1 MAGRRLNCGRSGRR
15 NPAIAADAAGA
26 RGRTARRRPSRFA
39 PASAREISPGFT
51 SRRGVAIKT
60 WPFKGLRRL
69 AETPPEWNVQVS
81 GIKQLF
87 RREYKRGSTLRA
99 ENPVGTVAKRNKI
112 AFIGAG
118 NVGATCAHLCFL
130 RSLGDILLY
139 DIIDG
144 LPQGKALDMLES
156 APVLGVDV
164 NVGGST
170 DIKDIAGAD
179 CIVVTS
185 GSPRKPGMSRD
196 DLLKINAGV
205 MNIVGKAI
213 KEHAPGAF
221 VIVVT
226 NPLDA
231 MVTQIKRVSGL
242 PKNRIVGQA
251 GVLDSAR
258 YRTFLAAELNVS
270 VDSVRAMVLGGH
282 GDDMVPIRSYT
293 TVGGQPVEKLI
304 AAQRLEEIEV
314 RTRNGGAEIV
324 NLMKTSSYYAA
335 GSAVYRMVEA
345 YMLDRKEVLPAAAYL
360 EGEYGVNG
368 LFAGVPVVIGGGGVE
383 RIVQIDLTAAEK
395 KAFDSSVAHVRELV
409 EAMDKAIAG

>member
-1 MAGRRLNCGRSGRR
+1 MATR
-15 NPAIAADAAGA
+15 
-26 RGRTARRRPSRFA
+26 
-39 PASAREISPGFT
+39 
-51 SRRGVAIKT
+51 K
-60 WPFKGLRRL
+60 
-69 AETPPEWNVQVS
+69 
-81 GIKQLF
+81 
-87 RREYKRGSTLRA
+87 
-99 ENPVGTVAKRNKI
+99 KI

-130 RSLGDILLY
+130 RSLGDIVLY

-164 NVGGST
+164 SVIGT
-170 DIKDIAGAD
+170 TEIKDIAGAD

-205 MNIVGKAI
+205 MNTVGQAI
-213 KEHAPGAF
+213 KQHAPQAF
-221 VIVVT
+221 VIAVT

-231 MVTQIKRVSGL
+231 MVTQLKRVTGL
-242 PKNRIVGQA
+242 SKQRIVGQA

-258 YRTFLAAELNVS
+258 YRTFLAAELDVS
-270 VDSVRAMVLGGH
+270 VSSVNAMVLGGH

-293 TVGGQPVEKLI
+293 TVGGQPVDKLI
-304 AAQRLEEIEV
+304 KGPRLDEIEV

-335 GSAVYRMVEA
+335 GTAVFRMVEA
-345 YMLDRKEVLPAAAYL
+345 FALDRKEVLPAAAFL

-395 KAFDSSVAHVRELV
+395 TAFESSVAHVRELV
-409 EAMDKAIAG
+409 EAMDKVIGA

>member
-1 MAGRRLNCGRSGRR
+1 
-15 NPAIAADAAGA
+15 
-26 RGRTARRRPSRFA
+26 
-39 PASAREISPGFT
+39 
-51 SRRGVAIKT
+51 
-60 WPFKGLRRL
+60 
-69 AETPPEWNVQVS
+69 
-81 GIKQLF
+81 
-87 RREYKRGSTLRA
+87 
-99 ENPVGTVAKRNKI
+99 VAKRKKI

-130 RSLGDILLY
+130 RSLGDIMLY

-164 NVGGST
+164 EVSGSIE
-170 DIKDIAGAD
+170 IKDIAGAD

-213 KEHAPGAF
+213 KEHAPEAF
-221 VIVVT
+221 VIAVT

-231 MVTQIKRVSGL
+231 MVTQLKRVTGL
-242 PKNRIVGQA
+242 PKGRIVGQA

-270 VDSVRAMVLGGH
+270 VGSVSAMVLGGH
-282 GDDMVPIRSYT
+282 GDDMVPVRSYT

-304 AAQRLEEIEV
+304 GAKRLEEIEV

-335 GSAVYRMVEA
+335 GTAVYRMVEA
-345 YMLDRKEVLPAAAYL
+345 FMLDRKEVLPAAAYL
-360 EGEYGVNG
+360 EGEYGVQG

-383 RIVQIDLTAAEK
+383 RIVEIELTSGER
-395 KAFDSSVAHVRELV
+395 KAFESSVAHVRELV
-409 EAMDKAIAG
+409 EAMDKVIGA

>member
-1 MAGRRLNCGRSGRR
+1 MR
-15 NPAIAADAAGA
+15 
-26 RGRTARRRPSRFA
+26 
-39 PASAREISPGFT
+39 
-51 SRRGVAIKT
+51 K
-60 WPFKGLRRL
+60 
-69 AETPPEWNVQVS
+69 
-81 GIKQLF
+81 
-87 RREYKRGSTLRA
+87 
-99 ENPVGTVAKRNKI
+99 KI

-130 RSLGDILLY
+130 RSLGDIVLY

-164 NVGGST
+164 SVIGT
-170 DIKDIAGAD
+170 TEIKDIAGAD

-205 MNIVGKAI
+205 MNTVGQAI
-213 KEHAPGAF
+213 KQHAPNAF
-221 VIVVT
+221 VIAVT

-231 MVTQIKRVSGL
+231 MVTQLKRVTGL
-242 PKNRIVGQA
+242 PKHRIVGQA

-258 YRTFLAAELNVS
+258 YRTFLAAELDVS
-270 VDSVRAMVLGGH
+270 VGSVNAMVLGGH
-282 GDDMVPIRSYT
+282 GDDMVPVRSYT
-293 TVGGQPVEKLI
+293 TVGGQPVDKLI
-304 AAQRLEEIEV
+304 AAARLEEIEV

-335 GSAVYRMVEA
+335 GTAVYRMVEA
-345 YMLDRKEVLPAAAYL
+345 FMLDRKEVLPAAAYL

-395 KAFDSSVAHVRELV
+395 KAFESSVAHVRELV
-409 EAMDKAIAG
+409 EAMDKVLSA

>member
-1 MAGRRLNCGRSGRR
+1 M
-15 NPAIAADAAGA
+15 
-26 RGRTARRRPSRFA
+26 
-39 PASAREISPGFT
+39 
-51 SRRGVAIKT
+51 
-60 WPFKGLRRL
+60 
-69 AETPPEWNVQVS
+69 
-81 GIKQLF
+81 
-87 RREYKRGSTLRA
+87 
-99 ENPVGTVAKRNKI
+99 AKRKKI

-130 RSLGDILLY
+130 RSLGDIVLY

-156 APVLGVDV
+156 APVLGIDVDV
-164 NVGGST
+164 IGST

-205 MNIVGKAI
+205 MNIVGSAI
-213 KEHAPGAF
+213 KTHAPDAF

-231 MVTQIKRVSGL
+231 MVTQIKRVTGL
-242 PKNRIVGQA
+242 PKSRVVGQA

-258 YRTFLAAELNVS
+258 YRTFLASELGVS
-270 VDSVRAMVLGGH
+270 VTSVNAMVLGGH
-282 GDDMVPIRSYT
+282 GDDMVPVRSYT
-293 TVGGQPVEKLI
+293 TCGGVPIEKLI
-304 AAQRLEEIEV
+304 EAKRLEEIET

-335 GSAVYRMVEA
+335 GTAVYRMVEA
-345 YMLDRKEVLPAAAYL
+345 FILDKKEVLPAAAYL

-368 LFAGVPVVIGGGGVE
+368 LYAGVPVIIGGGGVE
-383 RIVQIDLTAAEK
+383 RIVTIDLTPAEK
-395 KAFDSSVAHVRELV
+395 KAFESSVAHVKELV
-409 EAMDKAIAG
+409 EAMDKVIG

>member
-1 MAGRRLNCGRSGRR
+1 MR
-15 NPAIAADAAGA
+15 
-26 RGRTARRRPSRFA
+26 
-39 PASAREISPGFT
+39 
-51 SRRGVAIKT
+51 K
-60 WPFKGLRRL
+60 
-69 AETPPEWNVQVS
+69 
-81 GIKQLF
+81 
-87 RREYKRGSTLRA
+87 
-99 ENPVGTVAKRNKI
+99 KI

-130 RSLGDILLY
+130 RSLGDIVLY

-156 APVLGVDV
+156 APVLGIDV
-164 NVGGST
+164 GVIGT
-170 DIKDIAGAD
+170 TEIRDIAGAD

-196 DLLKINAGV
+196 DLLKINAAV
-205 MNIVGKAI
+205 MNTVGQAI
-213 KEHAPGAF
+213 KQHAPNAF
-221 VIVVT
+221 VIAVT

-231 MVTQIKRVSGL
+231 MVTQLKRVTGL
-242 PKNRIVGQA
+242 PKHRIVGQA

-258 YRTFLAAELNVS
+258 YRTFLAAELDVS
-270 VDSVRAMVLGGH
+270 VGSVNAMVLGGH
-282 GDDMVPIRSYT
+282 GDDMVPVRSYT
-293 TVGGQPVEKLI
+293 TVGGQPVDKLI
-304 AAQRLEEIEV
+304 AAARLEEIEV

-335 GSAVYRMVEA
+335 GTAVYRMVEA
-345 YMLDRKEVLPAAAYL
+345 FMHDRKEVLPAAAYL

-395 KAFDSSVAHVRELV
+395 KAFESSVAHVRELV
-409 EAMDKAIAG
+409 EAMDKVLAG